1 MDLMAL
7 IILAGFISLIALP
20 TVLWLYALVD
30 VIRNDFRHFATKMV
44 WIINLCIIPPLGTIL
59 YFLIG
64 RHQRTTHHPV
74 GSLVVL
80 CMFLV
85 PILMI
90 IGYILFS
97 SGHLNFIHEPP
108 EIIRI

>member
-1 MDLMAL
+1 MELMAL

-30 VIRNDFRHFATKMV
+30 VIRNDFRHIATKMV

-64 RHQRTTHHPV
+64 RRQRTTRYPV
-74 GSLVVL
+74 GGLVVF
-80 CMFLV
+80 CMFV
-85 PILMI
+85 IPVLMI
-90 IGYILFS
+90 IAYLLFS

-108 EIIRI
+108 RIIRI